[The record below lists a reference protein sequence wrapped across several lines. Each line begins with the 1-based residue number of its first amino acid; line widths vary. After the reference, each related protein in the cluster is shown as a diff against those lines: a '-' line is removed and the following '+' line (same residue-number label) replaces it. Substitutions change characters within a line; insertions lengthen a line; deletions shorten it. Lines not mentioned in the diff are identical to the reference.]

1 MITIF
6 PLYFYS
12 DSVTKEKMI
21 MKETFG
27 QRLSRFRKAKGLT
40 QEDVAKQITISPQ
53 AVSKWENDISSPDI
67 LELST
72 LADILGVSVNELLGR
87 EENKKE
93 VAEEV
98 VDAAPQPQEERVK
111 SDEEIKAEFKQAFD
125 DAKKSHAKDHKPID
139 TVSIIVNSVLMTA
152 ALIGYMLLGFFWT
165 EKNMGWNWGWVL
177 FPTAIALGS
186 ILNAIKEKKMCN
198 FVYPLVVLVAYCT
211 LGFFG
216 NYYGFN
222 GWHPYWFLWITIPV
236 YYVIGSQVDKAI
248 HKDDPVD
255 PDGDKD

>member
-1 MITIF
+1 
-6 PLYFYS
+6 
-12 DSVTKEKMI
+12 

-93 VAEEV
+93 VADEV
-98 VDAAPQPQEERVK
+98 VDASPKQEEERVK
-111 SDEEIKAEFKQAFD
+111 SDEEIKAEFQQAFD

-139 TVSIIVNSVLMTA
+139 TVSIIVNSVLMTC
-152 ALIGYMLLGFFWT
+152 ALIGYILLGFFWK
-165 EKNMGWNWGWVL
+165 ERSMGWTWGWVL
-177 FPTAIALGS
+177 FLVAITLGS

-198 FVYPLVVLVAYCT
+198 FTYPLLVVAIYVT

-216 NYYGFN
+216 DYFGFS
-222 GWHPYWFLWITIPV
+222 GWHPYWFIFITIPV

-248 HKDDPVD
+248 HKNDPVD

>member
-1 MITIF
+1 
-6 PLYFYS
+6 
-12 DSVTKEKMI
+12 

-98 VDAAPQPQEERVK
+98 VDASPQPQEERVK

-152 ALIGYMLLGFFWT
+152 TTTG
-165 EKNMGWNWGWVL
+165 
-177 FPTAIALGS
+177 
-186 ILNAIKEKKMCN
+186 
-198 FVYPLVVLVAYCT
+198 
-211 LGFFG
+211 
-216 NYYGFN
+216 
-222 GWHPYWFLWITIPV
+222 H
-236 YYVIGSQVDKAI
+236 Q
-248 HKDDPVD
+248 
-255 PDGDKD
+255 